1 MRKKE
6 KILIEQLDEK
16 LNNLKQ
22 AQYLTVPPRG
32 WIHAIRTALN
42 MTMEQL
48 GKKLNIT
55 RQGVKNIEVSESK
68 GSISLNSL
76 EDVANAMDL
85 KLVYGFVPKHGY
97 LNHLIAAKSQKL
109 AKKIV
114 LRTNQNMV
122 LENQG
127 IESDKINRSIQEL
140 AEELKHEMKKSLW
153 D

>member
-16 LNNLKQ
+16 LNNFKP
-22 AQYLTVPPRG
+22 AQSLTVPPRG

-85 KLVYGFVPKHGY
+85 KLVYGFVPKHGS

-140 AEELKHEMKKSLW
+140 AEELKREMKKSLW